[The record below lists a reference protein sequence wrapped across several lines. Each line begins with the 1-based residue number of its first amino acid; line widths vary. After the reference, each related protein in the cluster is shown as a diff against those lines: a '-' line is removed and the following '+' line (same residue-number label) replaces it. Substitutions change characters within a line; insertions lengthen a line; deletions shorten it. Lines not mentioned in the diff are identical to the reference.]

1 MFDVN
6 HKATPEGAGQLA
18 DDPLLHACEEF
29 WILENSK
36 GSLISEA
43 DVVTPSYES
52 SDKLL
57 SVQGQLIATWYLIRH
72 SPVKSREGFNE
83 KLRVLKYRAAATDY
97 QDSEIF
103 RELVMLLDEREA
115 LSGEMDS
122 SGTQTSNSGSEEKR
136 IRKPHLHNLF
146 GIFHN

>member
-36 GSLISEA
+36 GSLISAA
-43 DVVTPSYES
+43 DVVTPPNDS
-52 SDKLL
+52 SEKLL
-57 SVQGQLIATWYLIRH
+57 SVQGQLIATLYVIRH
-72 SPVKSREGFNE
+72 SPVKSLEGFNE

-115 LSGEMDS
+115 GSGEMGS
-122 SGTQTSNSGSEEKR
+122 SGTQKSNRGSEERR
-136 IRKPHLHNLF
+136 IRRPHLHNFF
-146 GIFHN
+146 GIFNN

>member
-18 DDPLLHACEEF
+18 DDPLLQACEEF

-36 GSLISEA
+36 GSLISEV
-43 DVVTPSYES
+43 DVVTQSYDS
-52 SDKLL
+52 SEKLL
-57 SVQGQLIATWYLIRH
+57 SVQGQLIATLYLIRH

-83 KLRVLKYRAAATDY
+83 KLRVLKYRAAATDF

-103 RELVMLLDEREA
+103 RELVMLLDEGEA
-115 LSGEMDS
+115 GSIEMGS
-122 SGTQTSNSGSEEKR
+122 SGTQKSSRGSEEKR
-136 IRKPHLHNLF
+136 IRRPHLHNLF
-146 GIFHN
+146 GILNN

>member
-29 WILENSK
+29 WVLENSK

-43 DVVTPSYES
+43 DVVTPSNDS
-52 SDKLL
+52 SEKLL
-57 SVQGQLIATWYLIRH
+57 SIQGQLIATLYLIRH

-83 KLRVLKYRAAATDY
+83 KLRVLKYRATATDY

-115 LSGEMDS
+115 GSGETGS
-122 SGTQTSNSGSEEKR
+122 SGTRKSNRGSEEKR

-146 GIFHN
+146 GIFNN